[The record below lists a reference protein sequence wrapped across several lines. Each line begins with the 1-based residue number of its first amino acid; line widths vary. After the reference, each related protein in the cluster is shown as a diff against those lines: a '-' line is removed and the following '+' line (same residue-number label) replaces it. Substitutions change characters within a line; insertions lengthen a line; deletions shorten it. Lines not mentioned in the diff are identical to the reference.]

1 MQSNSN
7 NLHMKLANMN
17 IALLVLL
24 AFTSCT
30 QGEGKE
36 NEKRKDQVILQGKI
50 ENPASSGHIIL
61 EEIRNNNVVP
71 LDTLNLSPDNTFKEA
86 VTVKEPGFFRLNLYG
101 KQFVMLVLN
110 KENVKIKADL
120 NSQEPASVEGSRD
133 TDYLEEI
140 NAIVQGNQ
148 DKVKA
153 LEQEYVQARDQQNQ
167 ARMKELEQEYMQLE
181 DIKREKV
188 KDALRNM
195 KSSVAQVYGVSYLNQ
210 EEDFP
215 FLDSLSV
222 RLAKDLPKSKYVQDF
237 TKGVNSMRSTVVG
250 QTAPEISLPN
260 PEGETKNLSDLR
272 GNVVLIDFWAAWCGP
287 CRRENPNVVKM
298 YNKYSDKGFE
308 IFGVSLDRNKEDWVK
323 AIEKDGLAWTQVSD
337 LSYFNSEAARTY
349 NINAIPATV
358 LLDKE
363 GKIIARNLRGAE
375 LEAKLAEIFGE

>member
-1 MQSNSN
+1 
-7 NLHMKLANMN
+7 MKFVNMN
-17 IALLVLL
+17 VALFVIL
-24 AFTSCT
+24 AFVSCT
-30 QGEGKE
+30 PQADKKE
-36 NEKRKDQVILQGKI
+36 NNKGKDQIILQGKV
-50 ENPASSGHIIL
+50 ENPAATGHIVL
-61 EEIRNNNVVP
+61 EEIQNNNVVP
-71 LDTLNLSPDNTFKEA
+71 VDTLVLGADNTFKET

-110 KENVKIKADL
+110 QEDVKIKADL
-120 NSQEPASVEGSRD
+120 NSEEPASVEGSKD
-133 TDYLEEI
+133 TDFLEEI
-140 NAIVQGNQ
+140 NAIVQNTQ
-148 DKVKA
+148 EEVKA

-167 ARMKELEQEYMQLE
+167 ARMKELEAQYMKLE
-181 DIKREKV
+181 EQKRKKV
-188 KDALRNM
+188 KSIMRNTE
-195 KSSVAQVYGVSYLNQ
+195 SSVAHVYGVSYLSQ

-215 FLDSLSV
+215 FLDSLAV
-222 RLAKDLPKSKYVQDF
+222 RLSKDLPDSKYVQDF

-260 PEGETKNLSDLR
+260 PEGETKSLSDLR

-298 YNKYSDKGFE
+298 YNKYNDKGFE
-308 IFGVSLDRNKEDWVK
+308 VFGVSLDRNKEDWVK

-363 GKIIARNLRGAE
+363 GKIIARNLRGAD